1 MNAKFK
7 IRLHIF
13 LYNFASC
20 SFFSVCKVNKD
31 EAERCRDLGAQALRR
46 GDYNRAVKLL
56 LKSLNLYPL
65 PGVAALLEQAKKA
78 QTTNSSTT
86 NHSNTRQ
93 EAKEEE
99 EDSTTPTVS
108 RSTSFNDND
117 GNTYKSSNGTRGY
130 TEEQASIVKQVLSA
144 KDQAVSANS
153 PKPHYRVLG
162 VPTNASETE
171 LKKAYRKLALKL
183 HPDKNSA
190 PGSDEAFKAVGL
202 AYATLSDAEKRAIY
216 DRYGEED
223 PDNRGGGGAR
233 YAAGFPR
240 GPNGQEMSPEDIFNM
255 FFGGMAGP
263 GMGRGAG
270 FGGPGFR
277 VYTTGFGPGGFYVH
291 NPAQRQRAGAQQQ
304 QQERASWAQL
314 VQLIP
319 IIVLFFM
326 SFLSIPQTQEVGTG
340 GSPYFSLTQSP
351 PFVNALYTKTT
362 PVKDIPFFVS
372 DKVLRTIQRDRYQLS
387 QIERIVERSYENYL
401 QGECYSQRLF
411 KSQME
416 NKAKN
421 RKDLSTEDRDREL
434 KRAQDFRLTRCE
446 ELMELFPP
454 AAKHQQQRQF
464 QNR

>member
-1 MNAKFK
+1 VFRFRAEQ
-7 IRLHIF
+7 
-13 LYNFASC
+13 
-20 SFFSVCKVNKD
+20 VNKD

-46 GDYNRAVKLL
+46 GDYDRSVKLL

-78 QTTNSSTT
+78 QSRQNNSTGNSSSSG
-86 NHSNTRQ
+86 NSGRQ
-93 EAKEEE
+93 EDEQQE
-99 EDSTTPTVS
+99 STAPPSVS
-108 RSTSFNDND
+108 RSTSFTDND
-117 GNTYKSSNGTRGY
+117 GNANRSSNGTRGY
-130 TEEQASIVKQVLSA
+130 TEEQASIVKQVLLA
-144 KDQAVSANS
+144 KEQAAGHNA

-202 AYATLSDAEKRAIY
+202 AYATLSDAEKRTIY

-223 PDNRGGGGAR
+223 PDNRGGGAR

-240 GPNGQEMSPEDIFNM
+240 GANGQEMSPEDIFNM
-255 FFGGMAGP
+255 FFAGMAGP

-270 FGGPGFR
+270 FVGPGFR
-277 VYTTGFGPGGFYVH
+277 VYTTGFGPGGFHFH
-291 NPAQRQRAGAQQQ
+291 NAAQRQHRGAQQQ
-304 QQERASWAQL
+304 QHQPQDRAGWAQII
-314 VQLIP
+314 QLIP
-319 IIVLFFM
+319 IIALFLM
-326 SFLSIPQTQEVGTG
+326 SFLSIPQTQEVGSSG
-340 GSPYFSLTQSP
+340 NPYFSLTQTP

-372 DKVLRTIQRDRYQLS
+372 DKVLRTIQRDRYQLT

-401 QGECYSQRLF
+401 QGECYRQRIF

-416 NKAKN
+416 NKAKS
-421 RKDLSTEDRDREL
+421 RKDLSPEDRDREL
-434 KRAQDFRLTRCE
+434 KRAQEFVLTRCE

-454 AAKHQQQRQF
+454 VANQQKQRTF

>member
-1 MNAKFK
+1 MFWHRVHFCAEQ
-7 IRLHIF
+7 
-13 LYNFASC
+13 
-20 SFFSVCKVNKD
+20 VNKD

-46 GDYNRAVKLL
+46 GDYDRSVKLL

-78 QTTNSSTT
+78 QSSSTGNNSSSPD
-86 NHSNTRQ
+86 NSRRQ
-93 EAKEEE
+93 EDEQESA
-99 EDSTTPTVS
+99 TPPSVS
-108 RSTSFNDND
+108 RSTSFTEND
-117 GNTYKSSNGTRGY
+117 GNVNRSSNGTRGY

-144 KDQAVSANS
+144 KEQVAGHNA

-202 AYATLSDAEKRAIY
+202 AYATLSDAEKRTIY

-223 PDNRGGGGAR
+223 PDNRGGGVRHG
-233 YAAGFPR
+233 AGFPR

-255 FFGGMAGP
+255 FFSGMAGP

-270 FGGPGFR
+270 FVGPGFR
-277 VYTTGFGPGGFYVH
+277 VYTTGFGPGGFHFH
-291 NPAQRQRAGAQQQ
+291 NAAQRQRGGAQQQ
-304 QQERASWAQL
+304 QHQQQDRAGWAQII
-314 VQLIP
+314 QLIP

-326 SFLSIPQTQEVGTG
+326 SFLSMPQTQDVGSSG
-340 GSPYFSLTQSP
+340 NPYFSLTQTP

-372 DKVLRTIQRDRYQLS
+372 DQVLRTIQRDRYQLI

-401 QGECYSQRLF
+401 QGECYRQRLF

-416 NKAKN
+416 NKAKS
-421 RKDLSTEDRDREL
+421 RKDLAPEDREREL
-434 KRAQDFRLTRCE
+434 KRAQEFALTRCE
-446 ELMELFPP
+446 ELTELFPP
-454 AAKHQQQRQF
+454 VAKHQQQRTF
-464 QNR
+464 QSR